1 MSRRWKGQ
9 SRRGPIPGSRSPV
22 ELAEPDPAWRHAAWE
37 AIHELWELL
46 EPWRDG
52 GVHHVGSTALPDMPA
67 EPVVDLFA
75 GLAEADDASPA
86 GAALQ
91 ATGWQPDPAGDSDDA
106 LTGPGPR
113 YTAVRGEG
121 ATVAV
126 ELLVPGTDRWET
138 AILFRDRLRADQD
151 SRREYARIKRRAVD
165 RATTREEYERRKA
178 AYIRRVVDAV

>member
-1 MSRRWKGQ
+1 MSRRWHGQ
-9 SRRGPIPGSRSPV
+9 SRRGRSRGSRSPA
-22 ELAEPDPAWRHAAWE
+22 ELADPDPAWRHAAWE
-37 AIHELWELL
+37 AIHELWQLL

-75 GLAEADDASPA
+75 GLAETDDASLA

-91 ATGWQPDPAGDSDDA
+91 ATGWQPDPVDDSDDA
-106 LTGPGPR
+106 LTTPGPR
-113 YTAVRGEG
+113 YRAVRGDG
-121 ATVAV
+121 AAVAV
-126 ELLVPGTDRWET
+126 ELVVPGTDRWDI
-138 AILFRDRLRADQD
+138 AILFRDRLRADPG

-165 RATTREEYERRKA
+165 RVTTREEYERRKA